1 MTAKAL
7 GVRGTGAFFRYAVD
21 LASRFCGVALT
32 PDPAGAVGDGGAFS
46 MAPATRYDRESV
58 PALPGPS
65 DYAAVTRPGAA
76 FPFDLFG
83 ALRFWLTDEG
93 HPPGD
98 TARWDR
104 HDRLLSAGS
113 VQAELGVLDT
123 PVVNGYL
130 QLFRAWLGAQT
141 DEKTRTRRPT
151 VVLTHDVDDPVD
163 PGNLGHGLWVMG
175 AATLKGRPRAALGHL
190 RGLPRTLWAKRR
202 RHRHWNFA
210 QITAL
215 EAEFGCRSA
224 FYFASTPWWWPGA
237 ASWDVT
243 YDVRSPAFRRAF
255 DHLRDV
261 GAEVGLHLSYNA
273 RDDLALLKGER
284 ARLERVSGGPVIGGR
299 HHYWHLHKPLWRTLQ
314 DHGRAGLCYDTSV
327 GFNDAAGY
335 RLGVALPFRPF
346 DPDADAPIDVVQI
359 PTLLM
364 DGNLLY
370 DEGCSVEEALEKID
384 GLLAILKTYEGTVA
398 IDWHV
403 RTAWSGAPRFDRW
416 AAVYRGLLER
426 LAEDSDID
434 VRLPREVYA
443 DYTSSP

>member
-1 MTAKAL
+1 MAAKAL
-7 GVRGTGAFFRYAVD
+7 GVRGKGAFFRYAVD
-21 LASRFCGVALT
+21 LASRFCGVPLT
-32 PDPAGAVGDGGAFS
+32 PDPAGAVGDGGPLS
-46 MAPATRYDRESV
+46 MPSVTHYDRHSV
-58 PALPGPS
+58 PRLPGEP
-65 DYAAVTRPGAA
+65 DLLAVTQPGAA
-76 FPFDLFG
+76 FPFDLFA

-93 HPPGD
+93 HSPTDLP
-98 TARWDR
+98 RWDR
-104 HDRLLSAGS
+104 HDRLIASAS
-113 VQAELGVLDT
+113 VHAEMGLLDT

-141 DEKTRTRRPT
+141 GEETRTRRAT

-163 PGNLGHGLWVMG
+163 PGNIGHGLWVMG

-190 RGLPRTLWAKRR
+190 RGLPRTLWAKGR
-202 RHRHWNFA
+202 RHQHWNFA
-210 QITAL
+210 EIAAL
-215 EAEFGCRSA
+215 EAEFGCGSA

-243 YDVRSPAFRRAF
+243 YDVRSPAFRRVFA
-255 DHLRDV
+255 HLRGV

-273 RDDLALLKGER
+273 RDDLALLEGER

-314 DHGRAGLCYDTSV
+314 DHGRAGLRYDTSV

-346 DPDADAPIDVVQI
+346 DPETAAPIDVVQI

-370 DEGCSVEEALEKID
+370 DEGCGVEQALAKID
-384 GLLAILKTYEGTVA
+384 ELLAGLKTYEGTAA

-403 RTAWSGAPRFDRW
+403 RTAWSGASRFARW

-426 LAEDSDID
+426 LAGDSDID

>member
-1 MTAKAL
+1 MPTAVHYDKE
-7 GVRGTGAFFRYAVD
+7 RIPR
-21 LASRFCGVALT
+21 
-32 PDPAGAVGDGGAFS
+32 
-46 MAPATRYDRESV
+46 APTEADF
-58 PALPGPS
+58 
-65 DYAAVTRPGAA
+65 AAVKRAGAA

-93 HPPGD
+93 HSPD
-98 TARWDR
+98 DADRWDR
-104 HDRLLSAGS
+104 HDRLKASAS
-113 VQAELGVLDT
+113 VQAEVGLLGV
-123 PVVNGYL
+123 PVVNAYL
-130 QLFRAWLGAQT
+130 QLFRAWVDAQAGIET
-141 DEKTRTRRPT
+141 PTRRAT

-190 RGLPRTLWAKRR
+190 RGLPRSLWAKRH
-202 RHRHWNFA
+202 RHQHWNFA
-210 QITAL
+210 DVAAL
-215 EAEFGCRSA
+215 EAQFGFRSA

-243 YDVRSPAFRRAF
+243 YDVRSPAFRRTF

-273 RDDLALLKGER
+273 RDDLRLLRSER

-299 HHYWHLHKPLWRTLQ
+299 HHYWHLQKPFWRTLQ
-314 DHGRAGLCYDTSV
+314 DHGRVGLRYDTSV

-346 DPDADAPIDVVQI
+346 DPSANAPIDVVQI
-359 PTLLM
+359 PTVLM

-370 DEGCSVEEALEKID
+370 DDGCSVEQALSEID
-384 GLLAILKTYEGTVA
+384 DILAALKTYEGTAA

-403 RTAWSGAPRFDRW
+403 RTAWAGTPRFERW

-426 LAEDSDID
+426 LAGDSEID
-434 VRLPREVYA
+434 VRLPLEVYG
-443 DYTSSP
+443 DYTAYS